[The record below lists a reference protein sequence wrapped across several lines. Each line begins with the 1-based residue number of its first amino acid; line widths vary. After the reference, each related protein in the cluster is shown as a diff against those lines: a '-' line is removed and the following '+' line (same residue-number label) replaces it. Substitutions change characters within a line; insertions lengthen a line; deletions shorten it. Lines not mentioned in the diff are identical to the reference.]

1 MKDKAV
7 KRNFRSRQRS
17 LLQNSLELLD
27 ELADMDGGK
36 HDIICATIQEN
47 LADVFLQSNT
57 SIEEGIEHSL
67 KMSSEKKTNINNS
80 EKTSNKGCN
89 AKRKPLSYN
98 ECDKD
103 FSSSC
108 STFNPTT
115 FSSQPYI
122 NINID
127 GLSKAQDNLISG
139 IQRLEP
145 VLHAAFAKKKKR
157 IAVMKDKQQQFRN
170 ND

>member
-1 MKDKAV
+1 MMSYRFALRLEQLAKSIVPMGDKAV
-7 KRNFRSRQRS
+7 KRNFRARQRS

-80 EKTSNKGCN
+80 KITNVY
-89 AKRKPLSYN
+89 LSVQQNREFYALY
-98 ECDKD
+98 K
-103 FSSSC
+103 
-108 STFNPTT
+108 
-115 FSSQPYI
+115 
-122 NINID
+122 
-127 GLSKAQDNLISG
+127 
-139 IQRLEP
+139 IQIL
-145 VLHAAFAKKKKR
+145 
-157 IAVMKDKQQQFRN
+157 
-170 ND
+170 